1 MNLSGSP
8 LASARSRTGARSR
21 CHPCR
26 WVLPPSPACSPKRT
40 CLARASGCAAALPRM
55 FRSVP
60 LACLL
65 GVVYRTPGSISLLLA
80 WSTSAA
86 AADRSGLLI
95 ARASA
100 RGRLW
105 PLLLSKGIAVAT
117 GPPDSAGLR
126 LGLGEVRWT
135 LVEKGQAGRSGT
147 HTGSSET
154 SGVGKRPELW
164 RRSDLQREVR
174 RLLHCL
180 VPVQNGLGI
189 RFRMPSLLVFRLFRG
204 PDEGVPL
211 PDGSKV
217 PDAEVPHQG
226 VLGL

>member
-1 MNLSGSP
+1 MVAASGKGCVYITCTSEVRPDRTPRAQGGRKSSHVRCAWRRQFGAYTFAAMNLSGSP

-26 WVLPPSPACSPKRT
+26 WVLPPSPVCSPKRT

-117 GPPDSAGLR
+117 GR
-126 LGLGEVRWT
+126 QT
-135 LVEKGQAGRSGT
+135 
-147 HTGSSET
+147 
-154 SGVGKRPELW
+154 RPG
-164 RRSDLQREVR
+164 SDL
-174 RLLHCL
+174 
-180 VPVQNGLGI
+180 G
-189 RFRMPSLLVFRLFRG
+189 
-204 PDEGVPL
+204 
-211 PDGSKV
+211 
-217 PDAEVPHQG
+217 
-226 VLGL
+226 